1 MTIFY
6 CMRERDRAA
15 AAETALRLC
24 NPPFFPRDATKVVRV
39 VGLFY
44 LDRKIEKRPKEKGKE
59 RREEKKEE
67 K

>member
-1 MTIFY
+1 
-6 CMRERDRAA
+6 
-15 AAETALRLC
+15 
-24 NPPFFPRDATKVVRV
+24 VVRV

-44 LDRKIEKRPKEKGKE
+44 LDRKIEMRPKEKGKE